1 MKNSNCSI
9 IKDLIPNYIE
19 DLVSDETKEVMEN
32 HINTCNE
39 CRQILQMAQKE
50 QKKESITEKDNQV
63 NELKYLKRYERRRK
77 VIKTILCIVA
87 LLCIISIIFILIKN
101 NYIKS
106 IILTSYQRGQEL
118 KSAQN
123 YRLSVV
129 EHNINYNID
138 QETFF
143 YKDYYYKDNYY
154 KEAYIT
160 DGVKQK
166 IEDQDTARYG
176 SINSNKQVQI
186 NNTSK
191 KIRNV
196 TSNYTFVY
204 EGTYISEMYGYIQF
218 YTKDYGALINLIIR
232 SGFNSKTD
240 RFNGQECYVLR
251 RGDKSGYYEI
261 WISKDTKLPIR
272 EVNEIYG
279 VQYTE
284 RTYSLFID
292 VVTDE
297 DVKYNILPEYT
308 VENVNE
314 FTK

>member
-9 IKDLIPNYIE
+9 IKDLIPSYIE
-19 DLVSDETKEVMEN
+19 DLVSDETKEFVEN

-50 QKKESITEKDNQV
+50 QKKESITEKDNQI

-87 LLCIISIIFILIKN
+87 LLCIISIIVILIKN

-106 IILTSYQRGQEL
+106 IILTSYL
-118 KSAQN
+118 
-123 YRLSVV
+123 
-129 EHNINYNID
+129 
-138 QETFF
+138 
-143 YKDYYYKDNYY
+143 
-154 KEAYIT
+154 
-160 DGVKQK
+160 K

-218 YTKDYGALINLIIR
+218 YAKDYGALINLIIR

-297 DVKYNILPEYT
+297 DVKYDILPEYT
-308 VENVNE
+308 VENVTE
-314 FTK
+314 